1 MRLRAATL
9 SRRIS
14 QIRAQLARV
23 NSQVDAEQIRALALE
38 HQELERQRHALVE
51 G

>member
-1 MRLRAATL
+1 
-9 SRRIS
+9 
-14 QIRAQLARV
+14 V

-38 HQELERQRHALVE
+38 RQELERQRRALVE